1 MSSFA
6 DLFDVTGVPFIPLH
20 LSVGLSYGIRDQVR
34 FLKCNNRLPTLQEF
48 VDELVVFRER
58 QLPLEINAFSE
69 YFSLR
74 LIIAPT
80 RAFLADLFIVFA
92 AQRHHTNINQ
102 LLILNNAA
110 LLQNP
115 SLAGIPLNLL
125 NIAKAFFVEVERVDR
140 GRGRIVSAQWID
152 QHADV
157 IDALAKIHQQNFFD
171 KLQH

>member
-1 MSSFA
+1 M
-6 DLFDVTGVPFIPLH
+6 
-20 LSVGLSYGIRDQVR
+20 
-34 FLKCNNRLPTLQEF
+34 
-48 VDELVVFRER
+48 VFRER

-110 LLQNP
+110 LLQHP

-140 GRGRIVSAQWID
+140 VRGRIVSAQWID